1 MKLSEMKNRVS
12 GLPEGFNG
20 EKKQWNEV
28 SENFTI
34 EKACILER
42 DKTDEMG
49 NVIKYTKGPKE
60 GEPVPDRQIALQL
73 KLTSGKM
80 VLVRTNSARITSL
93 YSGDLDRE
101 PDEVNRFG
109 DRIFH
114 VDAPEGTMRFVPFE
128 QKGTKDGREMRWNI
142 ADLEEVEE

>member
-12 GLPEGFNG
+12 GLPEGFTG
-20 EKKQWNEV
+20 EKMQWNEV
-28 SENFTI
+28 SDDFVI

-49 NVIKYTKGPKE
+49 NVITYSKGPKE
-60 GEPVPDRQIALQL
+60 GQPVPDRQIALQL
-73 KLTSGKM
+73 KLTNGKK

-101 PDEVNRFG
+101 PDETNRFG
-109 DRIFH
+109 DRIFF
-114 VDAPEGTMRFVPFE
+114 VDAPEGTMHFVPFE
-128 QKGTKDGREMRWNI
+128 QKGTKDGKPMKWNI